1 MDRDQQFYTDEEV
14 ESRDTGV
21 SAEEQDPME
30 AQEGEIDDN
39 GYFMELLGHLRNLI
53 EMSKRIP
60 MTGRSLVDS
69 DSCLKIID
77 DLELNLPQ
85 TIQFC
90 QNMNKEKDRILKDA
104 SDTAKRLVVSTEM
117 QINKAKKKAHDEANQ
132 IRFDAETE
140 ADAIIADARERA
152 DHMVSES
159 EVVRRA
165 EDEAR
170 SIRNEARVAAEEM
183 RLKANHDAY
192 KLLESA
198 ETQLAEASEHL
209 RAIRKQ
215 LGDDEN

>member
-69 DSCLKIID
+69 DSCLRIID
-77 DLELNLPQ
+77 DLEKNLPQ

-90 QNMNKEKDRILKDA
+90 QQMNKEKDRILSEA
-104 SDTAKRLVVSTEM
+104 SDTAKQKAREEAAQTVS
-117 QINKAKKKAHDEANQ
+117 
-132 IRFDAETE
+132 DAETE
-140 ADAIIADARERA
+140 ADAIIADAQERA
-152 DHMVSES
+152 DRMVAES

-165 EDEAR
+165 DDEAR

-198 ETQLAEASEHL
+198 ENQLAEASERL
-209 RAIRKQ
+209 RAMRKQ
-215 LGDDEN
+215 LGEDEN